1 MLSYITKKLNE
12 NSPLEGWL
20 LQMKDLPR
28 YQAFLKNEH
37 PLCGKAQHHLDGYPC
52 DIHSLPL
59 SSLQLSKFPS
69 SFGDQY
75 QILCTC
81 TLKAPNPAR
90 SSTTLSLDNNNY
102 QKNYYIRV
110 MCEDSNY
117 LRISLL

>member
-1 MLSYITKKLNE
+1 MFSYIRKKLNE

-69 SFGDQY
+69 PFGDQY
-75 QILCTC
+75 QILCMC
-81 TLKAPNPAR
+81 TLKLSIPPA
-90 SSTTLSLDNNNY
+90 LQQQQLP
-102 QKNYYIRV
+102 
-110 MCEDSNY
+110 EE
-117 LRISLL
+117 LLHWSYV